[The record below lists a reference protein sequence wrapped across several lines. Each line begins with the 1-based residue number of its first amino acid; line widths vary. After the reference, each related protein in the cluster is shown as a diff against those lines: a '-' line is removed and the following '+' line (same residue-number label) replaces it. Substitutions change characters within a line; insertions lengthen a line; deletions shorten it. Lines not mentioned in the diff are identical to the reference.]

1 MCGRYRLHGVPPR
14 IRFANPR
21 GVPRTDLRFIL
32 GVPEEPKIVLTEDQL
47 RTILVD
53 SGHLEVADFDRAV
66 TEAKKRELPPEE
78 ALLEL
83 DLIEETALGQL
94 IADFYQVPFVNLRE
108 KRLDRATAR
117 LVPETLARQQRL
129 VLYDRDAERGYVAV
143 LNPADRE
150 TINAL
155 EKHLGFPIKPAY
167 ATNSAIEG
175 ALRAYQKGLHEEFEL
190 LIREHVS
197 AVASRGISERR
208 LAGTEEVPI
217 VRIVETIV
225 KYAYQSR
232 ASDIHFEP
240 FEREVAVRFRIDGVL
255 GDVVAIP
262 KDIYLFVV
270 LRVKVLAQLRTDEHL
285 AAQDG
290 KFRFNVVEED
300 LDIRVSIVPVVHG
313 EKIVLRLL
321 AQKLHR
327 FTLED
332 LGMQKGDLQ
341 KVREGFM
348 RPHGMILS
356 TGPTGSGKTTTL
368 YAILKILNTREVN
381 ISTIEDPVEYY
392 IEGVNHIQVNPRTN
406 LTFAQGLRSL
416 VRQDPDIIMVG
427 EIRDAETAGVSI
439 NAALTGHLVL
449 TTLHTNDAATTLPR
463 LLDME
468 VEPFLV
474 ASSVNVAI
482 GQRLVRR
489 ICRDCIVSMQLTEGE
504 RDTLLRLL
512 SPASPLRSQVE
523 RLPAVYRG
531 QGCQLCNNLGYVGRI
546 GIFEVIMVGDAIREL
561 IVRRASAAA
570 VKDEAVK
577 QGMTTM
583 LEDGLSKVFQG
594 MTTTEEL
601 LLAAQE

>member
-1 MCGRYRLHGVPPR
+1 M
-14 IRFANPR
+14 
-21 GVPRTDLRFIL
+21 
-32 GVPEEPKIVLTEDQL
+32 LTEDQL
-47 RTILVD
+47 RNILVEG
-53 SGHLEVADFDRAV
+53 GHAEAPDFQKAV
-66 TEAKKRELPPEE
+66 TDARKRDVMIEDSLVELGIVEE
-78 ALLEL
+78 
-83 DLIEETALGQL
+83 IVLGQL
-94 IADFYQVPFVNLRE
+94 VADFYQVPFVNLRE
-108 KRLDRATAR
+108 KRLDRAIAR
-117 LVPETLARQQRL
+117 LIPETLARQQRL
-129 VLYDRDAERGYVAV
+129 VLYNRDDERGYVA
-143 LNPADRE
+143 LFNPADRE

-155 EKHLGFPIKPAY
+155 EKHLGFPLKPAY
-167 ATNSAIEG
+167 ATNSAIEE
-175 ALRAYQKGLHEEFEL
+175 ALRAYQQGLHDEFEL
-190 LIREHVS
+190 LIREHVQE
-197 AVASRGISERR
+197 VPGRGITDHR
-208 LAGTEEVPI
+208 LAGTDEVPI
-217 VRIVETIV
+217 VRIVETII

-240 FEREVAVRFRIDGVL
+240 IEREVAVRFRIDGVL

-262 KDIYLFVV
+262 RDIYEFVV

-300 LDIRVSIVPVVHG
+300 VDVRVSVIPVVHG

-321 AQKLHR
+321 AHNLQR

-332 LGMQKGDLQ
+332 LGMQKSDLL

-356 TGPTGSGKTTTL
+356 TGPTGCGKTTTL

-392 IEGVNHIQVNPRTN
+392 IEGVNHIQVNTRTN
-406 LTFAQGLRSL
+406 LTFANGLRSL

-427 EIRDAETAGVSI
+427 EIRDAETAGITI

-449 TTLHTNDAATTLPR
+449 STLHTNDAATTLPR
-463 LLDME
+463 LLDMA

-482 GQRLVRR
+482 AQRLVRR
-489 ICRDCIVSMQLTEGE
+489 ICRDCLVSTQLTEAE
-504 RDTLLRLL
+504 RDTFLRVLAPE
-512 SPASPLRSQVE
+512 STLRSQVE
-523 RLPAVYRG
+523 RLPTVYRG
-531 QGCQLCNNLGYVGRI
+531 QGCRLCNNLGYVGRL
-546 GIFEVIMVGDAIREL
+546 GIFEVLVVDDAIRAL
-561 IVRRASAAA
+561 IVRRASASEVRKAGI
-570 VKDEAVK
+570 K

-583 LEDGLSKVFQG
+583 LEDGLTKVFQG
-594 MTTTEEL
+594 LTTSEEL